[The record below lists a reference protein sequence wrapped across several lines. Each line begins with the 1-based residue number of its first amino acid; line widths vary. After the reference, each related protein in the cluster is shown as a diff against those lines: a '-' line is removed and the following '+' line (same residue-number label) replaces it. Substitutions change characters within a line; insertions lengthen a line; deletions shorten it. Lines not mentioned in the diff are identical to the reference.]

1 MYSDEHNVTPINF
14 RDSIVNV
21 QAREPNA
28 CDLGVYPYSFF
39 PSVFCLTSRLDFE
52 KTGINKVQQNPNLAL
67 FGQSILVGIIDTG
80 IDYRHKAFLNKDG
93 TSRIVSIWDQ
103 TIQDGVPPEGMLYGT
118 EYKNEEINLALKS
131 DNPLAIIPSID
142 ENGHGTAI
150 ASIIAGSDD
159 IEQSFTGIVP
169 FSDLIVVK
177 LKQAKKN
184 LRDITFVPEGPICY
198 QESDVMFATRYLFD
212 TARRLRQPL
221 ALCIA
226 LGTSQGGHDGLGA
239 TSIYLAYI
247 NEIPQMAVVIT
258 AGNEGNAQRH
268 YYGTVDNSRFQDEFD
283 LKVSNLDKKFALEIW
298 PYSPSRLT
306 LEILTPMGESTQEI
320 FPQLNT
326 CRKFTFFNTPTV
338 IYVNNIISEEET
350 GEQLILVRMENVTEG
365 IWRFRVRNIENSVS
379 SFHAWLPAGD
389 FISKETFF
397 TEPNPDTTVLSPGNA
412 DKPITIT
419 AYNQNND
426 SILIESGR
434 GYTRSTPNIV
444 PELAAPGYNLSCAVP
459 NGGYGNLTGTGAAT
473 AYSTGIVAMILEWA
487 VLRGNYTTIT
497 GKDIKNLLIRGADRV
512 EGITYPNN
520 VWGYGKINID
530 GLFRKLLNQ

>member
-1 MYSDEHNVTPINF
+1 LYSDEHNVTPINF

-28 CDLGVYPYSFF
+28 CDLGIYPYSFF

-52 KTGINKVQQNPNLAL
+52 KTGINKVQQNPNFAL
-67 FGQSILVGIIDTG
+67 FGQGILVGIIDTG
-80 IDYRHKAFLNKDG
+80 IDYQHKAFLNKDG

-184 LRDITFVPEGPICY
+184 LRDITFVPEGPVCY

-221 ALCIA
+221 AICIA

-320 FPQLNT
+320 FPQLNA

-338 IYVNNIISEEET
+338 IYVNNIIAEEET

-379 SFHAWLPAGD
+379 SFHVWLPAGD

-497 GKDIKNLLIRGADRV
+497 GKDIKNLLIRGADRE

-520 VWGYGKINID
+520 IWGYGRINID